1 MPREWHIRRSVLVFV
16 HLVIKT
22 LAYNCT
28 VGSSIGNYMEKLF
41 RKLAFMVGIFHLAG
55 CAAYSDLPPGTR
67 IPIETP
73 VVSTETLSVVPV
85 VNDQAPMLDYTVGPG
100 DVLFININGRPEY
113 SVIGANTSSKVQGSR
128 VDGKGDIHIPLV
140 GAVHVAGLTI
150 SQVQVLLQDSLKKYL
165 NEPWVVAEVA
175 EYKSQPLYL
184 LGQFKN
190 SGTYYMDRPLSLMQG
205 LAFGN
210 GYDASANLRGARLI
224 RNNKIVAVD
233 IYDLLLNGD
242 SRQNVWLKPGDS
254 IYIPDNRNQ
263 LVFIFG
269 AVKKPGAVTMPQGGL
284 NLAQAIASAELRETG
299 YDFRHVRIIRSLS
312 TTRGELMIVDFE
324 SILRGNALPIQL
336 QEGDIVYVPKSGFGT
351 WNDVIAEILP
361 SLTTIS
367 SILQPFVSIK
377 FLNE

>member
-1 MPREWHIRRSVLVFV
+1 MGKFISQLISLVGVF
-16 HLVIKT
+16 
-22 LAYNCT
+22 
-28 VGSSIGNYMEKLF
+28 LF
-41 RKLAFMVGIFHLAG
+41 AG

-67 IPIETP
+67 MSIETP
-73 VVSTETLSVVPV
+73 VVNTEHLSVEPEVTEP
-85 VNDQAPMLDYTVGPG
+85 APMADYTVGPG

-113 SVIGANTSSKVQGSR
+113 SITGASTASKVQGSR
-128 VDGKGDIHIPLV
+128 VDGKGDVHIPLV
-140 GAVHVAGLTI
+140 GAVHVDGLTI

-165 NEPWVVAEVA
+165 KDPWVVAEVA
-175 EYKSQPLYL
+175 EYKSQPIYL

-224 RNNKIVAVD
+224 RNKRIVAVD
-233 IYDLLLNGD
+233 LYDLLLNGD

-269 AVKKPGAVTMPQGGL
+269 AVKKPGSVTMPQGGL

-299 YDFRHVRIIRSLS
+299 YDFNHVRIIRSLS
-312 TTRGELMIVDFE
+312 TTRGELLIVDFD
-324 SILRGNALPIQL
+324 SILRGKALPMQL

-351 WNDVIAEILP
+351 WNDVITDILP
-361 SLTTIS
+361 SLQTVS
-367 SILQPFVSIK
+367 AVLQPFVSIK
-377 FLNE
+377 FLRQ